1 VDAGAAAG
9 WAACG
14 ALVAAGAGAALSPAA
29 VDDCEEPFPEHAVRQ
44 SARVTMGIDLIISLP
59 PIGIAQ

>member
-1 VDAGAAAG
+1 
-9 WAACG
+9 
-14 ALVAAGAGAALSPAA
+14 LSPAG
-29 VDDCEEPFPEHAVRQ
+29 VDDCEEPFPEHAVRH